1 MRGVGKGFWGLRLHQ
16 ANLIFLIIAR
26 LFARLFVEINLK

>member
-26 LFARLFVEINLK
+26 LFVEINLK